1 MFKVWALF
9 LRPTLVMGA
18 DILKVNFLCAVKTL
32 VLILCARKVLKTH
45 KKYIICVK
53 HEEKYGNRE

>member
-45 KKYIICVK
+45 KK
-53 HEEKYGNRE
+53 NT